1 MELRKMNLQEI
12 NAMYTEKLKRKEK
25 RLRKLQEKDS
35 DFSYEMLP
43 NETVQLNVLQAE
55 VRLLKEFIED
65 ILSLNEVGENT
76 D

>member
-1 MELRKMNLQEI
+1 
-12 NAMYTEKLKRKEK
+12 MYTEKLKRKEK

-55 VRLLKEFIED
+55 VRLLKEVIED

>member
-1 MELRKMNLQEI
+1 MNLQEI

>member
-1 MELRKMNLQEI
+1 MNKQEI
-12 NAMYTEKLKRKEK
+12 IGMYTEKLKRKEK

-55 VRLLKEFIED
+55 VRLLKEVIED

>member
-1 MELRKMNLQEI
+1 MDF
-12 NAMYTEKLKRKEK
+12 TEKLKRKEK

>member
-1 MELRKMNLQEI
+1 MNLQEI

-35 DFSYEMLP
+35 GFSYEMLP